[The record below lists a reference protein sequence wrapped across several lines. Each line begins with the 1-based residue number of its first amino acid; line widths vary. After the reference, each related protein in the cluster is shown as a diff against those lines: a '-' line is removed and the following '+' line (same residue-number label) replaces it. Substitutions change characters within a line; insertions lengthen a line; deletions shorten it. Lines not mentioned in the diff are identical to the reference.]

1 MVLYGKQGPQVNIFG
16 NIVLSTVFPGI
27 FYIFTKVKF
36 IRTKRDVYI
45 NKFVISTIKIEN
57 KLLNLLA
64 KAILIYS
71 MRL

>member
-16 NIVLSTVFPGI
+16 NIVLSTVFPAI

-45 NKFVISTIKIEN
+45 NKFVI
-57 KLLNLLA
+57 
-64 KAILIYS
+64 
-71 MRL
+71 